1 MPVCCTGAIYFWLNT
16 FIDRR
21 ARPNCRITEDGELDC
36 AFEPSAAGR
45 SGVQITLF
53 SICVWSVS
61 SVSAK
66 FSCVWI
72 YVWSALFSSVKPLL
86 NFSVWIRVWSVPSV
100 CNQSFIS
107 TWKSLFGNFIF
118 WRVCFGKEFFLVVYL
133 FQKRFFRRFILAAD
147 DVEDFVS
154 ETFWFCFFCFFS
166 GKGLFFAV

>member
-1 MPVCCTGAIYFWLNT
+1 MLICCTGPKIFGLNT
-16 FIDRR
+16 FIERR
-21 ARPNCRITEDGELDC
+21 ARSNYRFAEDSESDC
-36 AFEPSAAGR
+36 AFESSAAGG

-61 SVSAK
+61 LVSAK

-72 YVWSALFSSVKPLL
+72 YAWSALFSSVKPLL
-86 NFSVWIRVWSVPSV
+86 NFSVWIRAWSVPSV

-107 TWKSLFGNFIF
+107 MWKSLFGNFIF
-118 WRVCFGKEFFLVVYL
+118 WRVCFGKEFFLLYI
-133 FQKRFFRRFILAAD
+133 FSEAFFRRFIPA

-154 ETFWFCFFCFFS
+154 ETFWFCFFRFFVS